1 MKTINK
7 KIAIVLII
15 LWTITY
21 NAQQVLSL
29 NTFLENIPANAHVK
43 DLNNE
48 LMPYIGTYKANFEGN
63 EITLF
68 ITKVEDKL
76 EKSTNKNYYMD
87 ALVIQYIVKNSNG
100 IILQDSQ
107 STPNIE
113 LYSIGSKPA
122 QNKIVFYYSGT
133 NCNVGWGDIYLS
145 KISASQILWDY
156 RPNSIVLVNCPQNSD
171 LTVYLPDTKNLI
183 FNKQ

>member
-1 MKTINK
+1 MYTNYNPMKTIINK
-7 KIAIVLII
+7 IVIVFII
-15 LWTITY
+15 LWTVNY
-21 NAQQVLSL
+21 NAQQVLPL

-48 LMPYIGTYKANFEGN
+48 LNPYVGTYKANFEGN
-63 EITLF
+63 EVTLF

-122 QNKIVFYYSGT
+122 KIRLFFIIVVPIVML
-133 NCNVGWGDIYLS
+133 VGATFI
-145 KISASQILWDY
+145 
-156 RPNSIVLVNCPQNSD
+156 
-171 LTVYLPDTKNLI
+171 
-183 FNKQ
+183 